1 VTCRKEAGGLVFIG
15 LDTGMNHLLRPALYD
30 AYHRIANLSA
40 PEAPEEWV
48 EVVGNICETTD
59 VLASN
64 RPLPRPEEGHL
75 LAFRDVGAY
84 GFSMASAYNL
94 WPLPKEVALAGG
106 REVQDAASSPGVARR
121 GVRARRA

>member
-1 VTCRKEAGGLVFIG
+1 
-15 LDTGMNHLLRPALYD
+15 
-30 AYHRIANLSA
+30 
-40 PEAPEEWV
+40 
-48 EVVGNICETTD
+48 